1 VLQNKPEVQVASI
14 LRRHSPKVGHD
25 PNLPHIPMGE
35 SKNEIFYIIAAIA
48 ILALI
53 AFSFWF
59 EAWR

>member
-1 VLQNKPEVQVASI
+1 MLRERLEVQVASI
-14 LRRHSPKVGHD
+14 LRRHSRHD
-25 PNLPHIPMGE
+25 PNGPQIPMGE

-59 EAWR
+59 EASR